1 MIGVPKEPARW
12 YHWREGGGG
21 EVSDRPLDGSTD
33 DSQRSQNTLEDSQPS
48 DNNNNNNDKNNN
60 NDNKNNGN
68 DTRDNNRTKDGEA
81 GRLGGGMKE
90 GVGRREEEEG
100 GGGRKDS
107 QTGNRYST
115 ECSR

>member
-1 MIGVPKEPARW
+1 
-12 YHWREGGGG
+12 
-21 EVSDRPLDGSTD
+21 
-33 DSQRSQNTLEDSQPS
+33 
-48 DNNNNNNDKNNN
+48 
-60 NDNKNNGN
+60 
-68 DTRDNNRTKDGEA
+68 
-81 GRLGGGMKE
+81 MKE